1 MRPPTVSPNL
11 IWPALLPFRAKVVSG
26 RVPYRR
32 TSDGICRRA
41 APHVE
46 ETDPKLSVIR
56 LRVQR
61 PPEVIRVAGAWGYS
75 RVPGYWE
82 PPGRHSRD
90 STPYDAPCDALQ
102 SLLSVARGGGD
113 PWRGALYDAPHP
125 LLSVAGG
132 GVANSVAR
140 RNVIRRQASEPHGAE
155 LEHKT
160 RQKFQPMRKR

>member
-1 MRPPTVSPNL
+1 
-11 IWPALLPFRAKVVSG
+11 
-26 RVPYRR
+26 VPYRR